1 MRLIVT
7 LAAAVAL
14 AATACTDP
22 ADPSASDASD
32 APPPASPAA
41 ATVAPHAYR
50 SDLENTVV
58 LAMRRGNT
66 GEDLLSQIGTV
77 AKRHGLDD
85 WTSAEET
92 FTAIGAGMRQAGV
105 SGERAELVA
114 ELVSGGDASHRRLV
128 LEAYGG

>member
-41 ATVAPHAYR
+41 APHAYH

-66 GEDLLSQIGTV
+66 GEDLLSQIGMV

-105 SGERAELVA
+105 AGERAELVA

>member
-1 MRLIVT
+1 MRVIVM

-14 AATACTDP
+14 AATACTDRAGP
-22 ADPSASDASD
+22 PASDASD
-32 APPPASPAA
+32 APPKTSPTA
-41 ATVAPHAYR
+41 ATVAPHAYH

-66 GEDLLSQIGTV
+66 GEELLSQIGMV
-77 AKRHGLDD
+77 AKRHGLDN
-85 WTSAEET
+85 WSSADET

-105 SGERAELVA
+105 AGERAESVA
-114 ELVSGGDASHRRLV
+114 DLVSGGDAARRRLV

>member
-41 ATVAPHAYR
+41 APHAYR

-66 GEDLLSQIGTV
+66 GEDLLSQIGMV

-105 SGERAELVA
+105 AGERAELVA

>member
-41 ATVAPHAYR
+41 APHAYH

-66 GEDLLSQIGTV
+66 GEDLLSQIGMV

-105 SGERAELVA
+105 AGERAEIVA

>member
-41 ATVAPHAYR
+41 APHAYH

-66 GEDLLSQIGTV
+66 GEDLLSQIGMV